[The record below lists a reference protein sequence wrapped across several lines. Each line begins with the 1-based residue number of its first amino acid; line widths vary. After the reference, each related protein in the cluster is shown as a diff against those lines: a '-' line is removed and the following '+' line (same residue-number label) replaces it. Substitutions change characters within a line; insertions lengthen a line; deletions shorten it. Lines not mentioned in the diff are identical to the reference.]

1 MTKLYLYTAF
11 HANLKFSSIPE
22 DEYSLVLDR
31 CYWPALD
38 LLKDYDIRL
47 GLEFPA
53 STLEIINNI
62 DSGFIDALKKYW
74 GKSKCE
80 VIGSGYSQTIFPLIP
95 AKANLMNLL
104 QGNEIYKNILGRK
117 PVTAYVNEQVY
128 SSGLVELY
136 KRAGYENL
144 IMDWDNATKF
154 NHYPDHYK
162 YKPAIVIGTGNVRM
176 NLVWNNAI
184 FFQKFQRYAH
194 GLLPFNE
201 YREYLNSHY
210 SEKED
215 RTFLLYGNDLEIF
228 DYRPGKGA
236 FLHSING
243 PSDEFGRIRDLLDY
257 FEENSSMELIT
268 PGQVVRKFK
277 PEIEVKLES
286 SEYPIITKKQ
296 DKYNVTRWAVCGREN
311 SKINTQCYKLFNK
324 LQDIDLLNTI
334 VQKKTEKARID
345 NLWLELS
352 NLWSSD
358 FRTHTTDEK
367 YMAFRN
373 RLGAALERSEKIFT
387 ELISQVPIEN
397 DFILINPNDH
407 DWNDP
412 FAFTLQ
418 FKHGRFKG
426 DLVAFLDGQE
436 VKTQQEETEFY
447 RDGSIRTTKMVI
459 IPYMKS
465 HSIVQGKVSI
475 KETSDKN
482 HVYIDTERD
491 IIETPEVTLT
501 LSALRGGTIKELVFQ
516 KISDEYLIGEL
527 SHGYFDDVSFSP
539 DWYSGHVVVYDR
551 SGKKFTDLTD
561 TEIIYPDTEKCPI
574 RVPVRCKIDM
584 PIGTLWKTYYVY
596 VDKPRVDLVYHFNL
610 SDLSP
615 LSFRLGIAT
624 INPRCF
630 DMDRLRYSTVNG
642 GKIPEIFYL
651 KGKAVRQDEPVSLD
665 VSSHHCLGATEGWV
679 DISDGEK
686 GIAVITEKSQLYS
699 VPLLHYEEV
708 KDSFFLRAY
717 TSISEMD
724 DTTESFL
731 KGHNTISVT
740 YLGHKNDLEEVRKRN
755 LIINIKKKNDNQ
767 RNEKLLK

>member
-1 MTKLYLYTAF
+1 MTKLYLYTVF

-22 DEYSLVLDR
+22 EQYSLVLDR
-31 CYWPALD
+31 CYWPMLD
-38 LLKDYDIRL
+38 LLADYDVKL
-47 GLEFPA
+47 GMEFPA
-53 STLEIINNI
+53 STLEIINNL

-74 GKSKCE
+74 DNGKCE
-80 VIGSGYSQTIFPLIP
+80 IIGSGYSQTIFPLIP

-117 PVTAYVNEQVY
+117 PVTAYLNEQVY

-136 KRAGYENL
+136 KRVGYENL
-144 IMDWDNATKF
+144 TMDWDNATKF
-154 NHYPDHYK
+154 NHYPNYYK
-162 YKPAIVIGTGNVRM
+162 YKPLVVVGAGNAKM
-176 NLVWNNAI
+176 NLIWNNSI
-184 FFQKFQRYAH
+184 SFQKFQRFVH
-194 GLLPFNE
+194 GLLPFDE
-201 YREYLNSHY
+201 YIQYLNNHY

-215 RTFLLYGNDLEIF
+215 RAFLLYGNDLEIF
-228 DYRPGKGA
+228 DYRPGQGA
-236 FLHSING
+236 FLHSTTE
-243 PSDEFGRIRDLLDY
+243 PSNEFGRIRELLDY
-257 FEENSSMELIT
+257 FEENTFVELIT
-268 PGQVVRKFK
+268 PDQVVRKFK

-286 SEYPIITKKQ
+286 SEYPVITKKQ
-296 DKYNVTRWAVCGREN
+296 NKYNVTRWAVCGREN

-324 LQDIDLLNTI
+324 LQDIDFLNTI

-345 NLWLELS
+345 NLWRELS

-373 RLGAALERSEKIFT
+373 RLGAALELSEKIFT
-387 ELISQVPIEN
+387 ELISQVPIED

-426 DLVAFLDGQE
+426 DLVVFLDGQE
-436 VKTQQEETEFY
+436 VKTQQEDTEFY
-447 RDGSIRTTKMVI
+447 RDGSIRTTKIVI
-459 IPYMKS
+459 VLYIQS

-475 KETSDKN
+475 RENSDESRT
-482 HVYIDTERD
+482 HIDTERD
-491 IIETPEVTLT
+491 IIETPEVNMT
-501 LSALRGGTIKELVFQ
+501 LSALRGATIKELVFP
-516 KISDEYLIGEL
+516 KISDECLIGEL
-527 SHGYFDDVSFSP
+527 SHGYFDDVTFSP
-539 DWYSGHVVVYDR
+539 DWYSGHAVIYDR
-551 SGKKFTDLTD
+551 SGKKSTDLTD
-561 TEIIYPDTEKCPI
+561 TEIIYPDREKCPI

-584 PIGTLWKTYYVY
+584 PVGTLWKTYYVY
-596 VDKPRVDLVYHFNL
+596 VDKPMVDLVYHFNL
-610 SDLSP
+610 SNLFP

-630 DMDRLRYSTVNG
+630 NMDHLRYSTING
-642 GKIPEIFYL
+642 GEIPEVFYL

-665 VSSHHCLGATEGWV
+665 VSTHHCLGATESWV
-679 DISDGEK
+679 DISDNEK
-686 GIAVITEKSQLYS
+686 GIAVITKKSQLYS
-699 VPLLHYEEV
+699 VPLVHYEEL
-708 KDSFFLRAY
+708 KKSFFLRVY

-740 YLGHKNDLEEVRKRN
+740 YLGHKNNLEGMGKRN
-755 LIINIKKKNDNQ
+755 LIINIKSTK
-767 RNEKLLK
+767 EGVFF